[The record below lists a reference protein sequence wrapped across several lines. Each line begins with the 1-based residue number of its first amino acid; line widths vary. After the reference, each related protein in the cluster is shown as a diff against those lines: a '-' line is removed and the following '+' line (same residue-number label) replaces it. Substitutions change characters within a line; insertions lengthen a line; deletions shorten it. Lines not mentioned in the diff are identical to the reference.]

1 MTHSLNVIHAVPL
14 HKIEPFYYSLVN
26 RTAVELTWD
35 YNFSL
40 SIRTH
45 RVTILDLD
53 NLKNDASS
61 NSRILPK
68 AIGYFTKDLI
78 KLKALRVSNPIW

>member
-1 MTHSLNVIHAVPL
+1 MLHAVPL

-45 RVTILDLD
+45 RVTIFDLD
-53 NLKNDASS
+53 KLKNYAKY
-61 NSRILPK
+61 L
-68 AIGYFTKDLI
+68 
-78 KLKALRVSNPIW
+78 KLKDINEHNSPIYNECQTQSA

>member
-1 MTHSLNVIHAVPL
+1 MLHAVPL

-45 RVTILDLD
+45 RVTIFDLD
-53 NLKNDASS
+53 KLKNDASS
-61 NSRILPK
+61 NSRTLPK
-68 AIGYFTKDLI
+68 AIGYFSKDLI
-78 KLKALRVSNPIW
+78 EFKASRFSNHIW

>member
-1 MTHSLNVIHAVPL
+1 MLHAVPL

-53 NLKNDASS
+53 
-61 NSRILPK
+61 
-68 AIGYFTKDLI
+68 
-78 KLKALRVSNPIW
+78 KLKMMLAQTQGHYRRL